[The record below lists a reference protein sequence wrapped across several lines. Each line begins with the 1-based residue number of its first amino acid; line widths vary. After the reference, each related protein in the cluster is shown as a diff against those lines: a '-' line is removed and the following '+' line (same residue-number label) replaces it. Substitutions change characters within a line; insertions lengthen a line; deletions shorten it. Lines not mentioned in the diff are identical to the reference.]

1 MSTKKRLTLEP
12 RREVV
17 VESRFHPV
25 GTTDRCPKLQ
35 RLMPTPKYFLVID
48 GDDDLRQLVVRTLIR
63 VFPGS
68 IITESTDRDEAL
80 HLIKANE
87 YDAIVVHRA
96 IGSDAVTLIR
106 LIRQDNPRIPVLA
119 VSSMDRSKEVLAAGA
134 TEFLNFEE
142 WLRVG
147 TVVAGILAHPQTE
160 VV

>member
-1 MSTKKRLTLEP
+1 
-12 RREVV
+12 
-17 VESRFHPV
+17 
-25 GTTDRCPKLQ
+25 
-35 RLMPTPKYFLVID
+35 MPTPKYFLVID